1 MRGGVVVDTSLTIF
15 KFEVD
20 SLLSGDAPI
29 RQLGNVARRKM
40 PQDIRHCLF
49 AGSRRDPQLTRD
61 AVPDHDKMQ
70 T

>member
-1 MRGGVVVDTSLTIF
+1 
-15 KFEVD
+15 
-20 SLLSGDAPI
+20 
-29 RQLGNVARRKM
+29 VARRKM